1 MVRKRWRPVGRK
13 HPMKRRSRIWLAA
26 PVVMILLAV
35 GYVILRPPVYP
46 ADGQTAESRPGGRV
60 ETRYGPMEDSDRDL
74 LVKVRQAGLWEAPTG
89 QQAQQRA
96 SSPKVKEVGAHLAI
110 EHAELD
116 ADVRKVAD
124 QLGVVLPTRASG
136 QQEAWMAELSA
147 LRGAPYDRLF
157 VHRLRVAHGK
167 VFAIIAQVRASTGNS
182 VIRAFAERGLKI
194 VARHMQ
200 YLESTGLV
208 DFPRLY
214 RDVH

>member
-1 MVRKRWRPVGRK
+1 MPKRWRPLRRRK
-13 HPMKRRSRIWLAA
+13 RIWLAT
-26 PVVMILLAV
+26 PLVMVVVAV

-46 ADGQTAESRPGGRV
+46 ADGQTGQSRPGARV
-60 ETRYGPMEDSDRDL
+60 ETRFGPLESTDRDL

-96 SSPKVKEVGAHLAI
+96 RSPKVKEIGAHLAQ

-116 ADVRKVAD
+116 ADVRKVAE
-124 QLGVVLPTRASG
+124 QLGVVLPTRPTRE
-136 QQEAWMAELSA
+136 QETWMAELTA
-147 LRGAPYDRLF
+147 LKGDPYDRHF

-167 VFAIIAQVRASTGNS
+167 VFAIIAQVRANTGNP

-214 RDVH
+214 RDLH

>member
-1 MVRKRWRPVGRK
+1 MV
-13 HPMKRRSRIWLAA
+13 
-26 PVVMILLAV
+26 LLAV
-35 GYVILRPPVYP
+35 GYVILRPPAWP
-46 ADGQTAESRPGGRV
+46 ADGETAQGRPGGRV
-60 ETRYGPMEDSDRDL
+60 QTRFGPLESTDRDL

-89 QQAQQRA
+89 QQAQQRGR
-96 SSPKVKEVGAHLAI
+96 SPKVKEVGAHLAL

-116 ADVRKVAD
+116 ADVRKVAGE
-124 QLGVVLPTRASG
+124 LGVVLPTRPTG

-147 LRGAPYDRLF
+147 LRGDAYDRRF

-182 VIRAFAERGLKI
+182 VIRAFAERGLEI

-214 RDVH
+214 RDIH